1 LPWSVDIGGSSITQY
16 CQSINWHPRWSRPA
30 TLVVKC
36 PGHLFQ
42 AAEGQEIHLYN
53 PSGTLVFSGP
63 IWQIQADGN
72 PNRTDIEITAFDHLI
87 YMTKRQCKQDPTGP
101 QPYHLIDI
109 WPTIY
114 NFGSAPAIMAAFV
127 QGALS
132 DPNAASSAALPWG
145 IGSIDGGPDVTS
157 VPKDTPMTLDRMRQ
171 LLLSTGQLAINVVP
185 GIGASTLNFIRPPN
199 GVDVPI
205 PAPVATFN
213 YQTGSF
219 NSQNATVTGDM
230 DEMTTALWYFLGPRG
245 PRPGIPINHW
255 GGSIT
260 PTAANGGPDGDGP
273 APGTPWPAATV
284 ARFMG
289 SRGQYGYFQDVR
301 VFDDN
306 DDTQSIRLFYEEEW
320 NNEAFIR
327 AVPRKF
333 LSIKPERGIVPTF
346 NVGDFLTMAAGS
358 RLNGGISGLV
368 QVFEFEVEINVNGVC
383 AITDIIASD
392 NGSGAGSVG

>member
-1 LPWSVDIGGSSITQY
+1 MPWNVDIEGSSITRY
-16 CQSINWHPRWSRPA
+16 SQSINWHPRWSRPA

-42 AAEGQEIHLYN
+42 AYVGQEIHLYN
-53 PSGTLVFSGP
+53 PSGGLVFSGP
-63 IWQIQADGN
+63 IWQIQKEGG

-87 YMTKRQCKQDPTGP
+87 YMVKRQCKQDPTGP

-132 DPNAASSAALPWG
+132 DPNAASSKPLPWT
-145 IGSIDGGPDVTS
+145 IGSVDGGPDVTS

-171 LLLSTGQLAINVVP
+171 LLLSTGQLAINVSP
-185 GIGASTLNFIRPPN
+185 GIGSSTLNFIRPPN

-205 PAPVATFN
+205 PAPVASFA

-219 NSQNATVTGDM
+219 NSQNATVTDDM

-273 APGTPWPAATV
+273 APGTPWPANTV
-284 ARFMG
+284 NRFMT

-333 LSIKPERGIVPTF
+333 FSIKPERGIVPTF
-346 NVGDFLTMAAGS
+346 NVGDFISQAAGS
-358 RLNGGISGLV
+358 RLNGGDSGTV

-383 AITDIIASD
+383 TITDIIASD
-392 NGSGAGSVG
+392 NGSGAGSVN